1 MSEKVLPVTMRK
13 RCPSHP
19 GRILKRLYLEELNIT
34 VSELAEKIGVSRK
47 AISAIVNEHKSV
59 TPEMAMR
66 LSKAMGT
73 TPKLWLNL
81 QSNYDLWHL
90 AHEKQ
95 EVFSNIKPI
104 VFAMAQMAS
113 NH

>member
-1 MSEKVLPVTMRK
+1 MSEKVLNVTRRS

-19 GRILKRLYLEELNIT
+19 GGILKRLYLKEWNIT
-34 VSELAEKIGVSRK
+34 VSEFSERIGVSRK

-66 LSKAMGT
+66 LSMATKT
-73 TPKLWLNL
+73 TPQLWLNL
-81 QSNYDLWHL
+81 QANYDLWHL

-95 EVFSNIKPI
+95 EVFSRIKPL
-104 VFAMAQMAS
+104 VFAVA
-113 NH
+113 